1 MYLDIFLYKY
11 VFYVY
16 IYIYIY
22 TQVDKGLHSG
32 RERFAPSEFTTNSC
46 GTSTG
51 RQTASKM
58 KGFDVS
64 LNGAAR

>member
-1 MYLDIFLYKY
+1 MYLDILRMCSM
-11 VFYVY
+11 Y
-16 IYIYIY
+16 IYIQI
-22 TQVDKGLHSG
+22 DKGLHSG

-51 RQTASKM
+51 RQAASKM

>member
-11 VFYVY
+11 VFYV
-16 IYIYIY
+16 YIY